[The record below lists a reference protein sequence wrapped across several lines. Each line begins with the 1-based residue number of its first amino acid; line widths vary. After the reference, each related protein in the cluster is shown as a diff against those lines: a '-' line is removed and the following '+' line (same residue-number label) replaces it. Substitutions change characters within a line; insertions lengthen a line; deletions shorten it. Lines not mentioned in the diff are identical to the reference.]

1 MTVCAVFQLLVVKV
15 RVLGDKLFSV
25 LSKPVKLTVTL
36 AVGAVV
42 SFKVKLAV
50 VPVSLVVSV
59 LPVKIKS

>member
-1 MTVCAVFQLLVVKV
+1 M
-15 RVLGDKLFSV
+15 LGDKLFSV